1 MIVYIL
7 AYPVYSFILP
17 VWSFWHMD
25 DFSWGA
31 TRVVIGEKGNKQVI
45 ALADEGFDPRSIPLM
60 RWDDYAA
67 ANGLP
72 SRRGAEY
79 VGPAGQMDTGY
90 LQQTGFIGNNAG
102 FGNEKHYPIA
112 NVSPYRDDG
121 GYEMDEMRS
130 TYSTVRPASTIMTGL
145 QTPYNGAGAG
155 GGFYQPSV
163 GRPAS
168 TVMSMGMGAFTP
180 QQLQMQQM
188 QQQQMMMMQHQQQQQ
203 QQTTRPTSFLP
214 NPLNRQSTY
223 SSLSMPLS
231 SYGHAQQQQ
240 YPQQQQQQQ
249 QQQQP
254 QQQSYHDYPSSLS
267 PAAVPTTPNAAAS
280 MRPTSTM
287 GMISPYASPPAGSPT
302 RNPFA
307 TTPLSQS
314 RPGSMFGALGTP
326 LGTQQNASTM
336 SVSNMGVRYQQN
348 QHYQPSNAEITSA
361 IRSCLAVV
369 DLDEVTK
376 KQLKAMAE
384 MRLPGAGGGLSEE
397 RKRWMDAAIDAELA
411 GM

>member
-1 MIVYIL
+1 
-7 AYPVYSFILP
+7 
-17 VWSFWHMD
+17 
-25 DFSWGA
+25 
-31 TRVVIGEKGNKQVI
+31 
-45 ALADEGFDPRSIPLM
+45 
-60 RWDDYAA
+60 
-67 ANGLP
+67 
-72 SRRGAEY
+72 
-79 VGPAGQMDTGY
+79 MDTGY
-90 LQQTGFIGNNAG
+90 LQQTGFIGNNNG

-168 TVMSMGMGAFTP
+168 TVMSMGGLTP
-180 QQLQMQQM
+180 QQMQMQQM
-188 QQQQMMMMQHQQQQQ
+188 QQMQLQQQQQQQQMMMQQQH

-249 QQQQP
+249 QQP

-267 PAAVPTTPNAAAS
+267 PAAVPTTPNAAVS

-287 GMISPYASPPAGSPT
+287 GLISPYASPPAGSPT
-302 RNPFA
+302 RNPFV
-307 TTPLSQS
+307 TTPLSAQASS
-314 RPGSMFGALGTP
+314 RPGSMFGALSAH
-326 LGTQQNASTM
+326 QNASTM
-336 SVSNMGVRYQQN
+336 SVNNMGAQYQQN